1 VDLRLEVENN
11 IKKIYGKE
19 IELTSKSLER
29 IVKAEEIIKIT
40 EEENELLIKK
50 IKENELSISFFANDK
65 KIGITRKSIYLDKH
79 LLNYLNF
86 RIKEKKDYFNLNR
99 IRYLDDKYD
108 ELELNYNKLLDNI
121 IDNFDI
127 KMQVEDYK
135 KTINDLL
142 EENKALKDIVK
153 DKQRDV
159 MRLNNELKSY
169 KIIKLK

>member
-1 VDLRLEVENN
+1 M
-11 IKKIYGKE
+11 
-19 IELTSKSLER
+19 
-29 IVKAEEIIKIT
+29 
-40 EEENELLIKK
+40 
-50 IKENELSISFFANDK
+50 
-65 KIGITRKSIYLDKH
+65 
-79 LLNYLNF
+79 
-86 RIKEKKDYFNLNR
+86 
-99 IRYLDDKYD
+99 DDKYD